1 MPSADGITPE
11 PRVRVDVVLDE
22 GERRAALRDATARGL
37 QSDPKQIPLVWLYDE
52 RGSRYFEEITRLP
65 EYYLTRSEREIL
77 VARADE
83 IASLTRAE
91 TLVELGSGTSE
102 KTRLLLDA
110 LAAAGSLRRFV
121 PLDVSEEV
129 LVASAHAVAEEYP
142 GIEVHAL
149 VGDFE
154 CHLAAVA
161 GGGRRLVAF
170 LGSTIG
176 NIAPDARERFLRDAA
191 AVLGP
196 GDALLLGLDLVKDP
210 VRIEAA
216 YDDAAGLSERF
227 VRNALVVLDRELA
240 SNFSS
245 ARLGYRA
252 TWDPEQEWVDIGF
265 DSLGTQVVHIPQLG
279 IDVELADGERLRVEV
294 SSKFRRADFEA
305 TLGEAGLTLTRW
317 WTDARDDFALCLA
330 RSDTPT

>member
-1 MPSADGITPE
+1 VPSADAITPE
-11 PRVRVDVVLDE
+11 PRVRVDVVLDAR
-22 GERRAALRDATARGL
+22 ERRAALRDATARGL
-37 QSDPKQIPLVWLYDE
+37 QSDPKQIPLIWLYDE
-52 RGSRYFEEITRLP
+52 RGSRYFDEITRLP

-83 IASLTRAE
+83 IASLTGAE

-110 LAAAGSLRRFV
+110 LAAAGSLRRYV

-142 GIEVHAL
+142 EIEVHAL

-154 CHLAAVA
+154 CHLAAVPS
-161 GGGRRLVAF
+161 GKRRLVAF

-176 NIAPDARERFLRDAA
+176 NIAPAARERFLRDAA

-216 YDDAAGLSERF
+216 YNDAAGLSEKF
-227 VRNALVVLDRELA
+227 VRNALMVLDRELA

-252 TWDPEQEWVDIGF
+252 TWDPEHEWVDIGF
-265 DSLGTQVVHIPQLG
+265 DSLCAQVVHVPGLG

-294 SSKFRRADFEA
+294 SSKFRRDRFEA
-305 TLGEAGLTLTRW
+305 TLAETGLALSRW
-317 WTDARDDFALCLA
+317 WTDTRDDFALCLA
-330 RSDTPT
+330 LSKTTG